1 MDSIFLRINSM
12 THHAIAARREEFVAQ
27 AAGLNVTLAAQ
38 PSPHDVRCVGAFV
51 NALRIGNVRSDDVM
65 MAQRMLMASGCG
77 TVTGRI
83 AKASDYE
90 LLADFGARPLA
101 SEEEVE
107 RALPLGLG
115 TWTTSVAPFALSVAL
130 PLEVETMQKL
140 FWHYFH
146 EGRVEAVVDVVDRL
160 FDIMRYDLS
169 GDMQAQRL
177 MMFNALTEADDERLQ
192 RAAERLSEASQ
203 RMGGD
208 HQMDEVGRWLH
219 DELTKTFEADLLLS
233 DTPIEVTRAQV
244 VKEAQALPGKL
255 YRLWQTNVGAF
266 ARVIYGM
273 RLPRADMRR
282 VMACLVWLELT
293 PEEEEPEEVAK
304 AATEEEQM
312 AEHFMTYG
320 MKPQNIFSGTIQN
333 VTIAERADRCP
344 TTARKGY
351 TDEQVA
357 RAIEAICGEGKPLDT
372 KVKWAAVYWYLRWQ
386 CNYPVKGLEFC
397 ERIASLPFTKKLDP
411 ECGYENIRKLVTLS
425 FMNQDARQL
434 DRVKPSR
441 SDEAVYK
448 QCRAVVISLSEEL
461 AKQNVNLE

>member
-90 LLADFGARPLA
+90 LLADFGPRPLA

-177 MMFNALTEADDERLQ
+177 MMFNALTETDDERLQ

-273 RLPRADMRR
+273 RLPRADVRR

-304 AATEEEQM
+304 AATEE
-312 AEHFMTYG
+312 
-320 MKPQNIFSGTIQN
+320 
-333 VTIAERADRCP
+333 ADGAP
-344 TTARKGY
+344 TTVRKGY

-357 RAIEAICGEGKPLDT
+357 RAIEAICGEGRPLDT
-372 KVKWAAVYWYLRWQ
+372 KKKWAAVYWYLRWQ
-386 CNYPVKGLEFC
+386 CNYPVKGSEFC

-411 ECGYENIRKLVTLS
+411 ECCYNNIRKLVTLS

-434 DRVKPSR
+434 DSVKPSR
-441 SDEAVYK
+441 SDEADFR
-448 QCRAVVISLSEEL
+448 QCRAVVRSLAEAL
-461 AKQNVNLE
+461 AKLN

>member
-90 LLADFGARPLA
+90 LLADFGPRPLA

-177 MMFNALTEADDERLQ
+177 MMFNALTETDDERLQ

-304 AATEEEQM
+304 PATEEEQM

-357 RAIEAICGEGKPLDT
+357 RALTNIIGKGRPIDS
-372 KVKWAAVYWYLRWQ
+372 KQKWAGALWLLRWE
-386 CNYPVKGLEFC
+386 CNYPAKAQEFC
-397 ERIASLPFTKKLDP
+397 ERISRLPLPDNLP
-411 ECGYENIRKLVTLS
+411 IRCEYNNIRPLATLS
-425 FMNQDARQL
+425 FLNNDPRDGESIKYSKNDETAYVQL
-434 DRVKPSR
+434 REVALALY
-441 SDEAVYK
+441 DELRKTA
-448 QCRAVVISLSEEL
+448 QHF
-461 AKQNVNLE
+461 